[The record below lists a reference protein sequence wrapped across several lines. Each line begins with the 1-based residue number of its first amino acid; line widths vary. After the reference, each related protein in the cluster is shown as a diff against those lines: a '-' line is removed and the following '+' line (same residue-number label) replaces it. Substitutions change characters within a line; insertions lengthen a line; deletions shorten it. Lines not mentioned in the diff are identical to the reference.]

1 MIIVQVVEMVKIG
14 IWRLGLECVRTWGTV
29 PFSLPS
35 SPLQH
40 YLSEYLQLV

>member
-29 PFSLPS
+29 SFVTLSSLF
-35 SPLQH
+35 QH
-40 YLSEYLQLV
+40 YLLEYLQLV